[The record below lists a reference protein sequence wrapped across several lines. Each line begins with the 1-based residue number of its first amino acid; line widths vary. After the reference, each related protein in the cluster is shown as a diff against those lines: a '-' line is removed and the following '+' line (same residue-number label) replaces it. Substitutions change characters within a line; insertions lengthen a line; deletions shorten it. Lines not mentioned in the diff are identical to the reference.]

1 MRAQNLI
8 ALRRIGKRDFIPRSP
23 NGTPAA
29 LVSHVKYQGIA
40 KIAVAVALA
49 VAGWAWNPWRS
60 IKHEPGVLV
69 AAIPTQ
75 TEVGQ
80 IELPDVAGWK
90 LKPAAEYLL
99 RGRVLGTKRYLSGFG
114 SDLVPIDVAVGWG
127 RMSDQAVLDQ
137 FSLSMG
143 NRFFF
148 YEWSEEPAIPLNE
161 IMRSASNNHVIAAN
175 QEVAKTIRSLVPGHV
190 VTMRGYLVNASFPDG
205 SSWNSSLRRDDTGNG
220 ACEVFYVQS
229 ITAAETA
236 PKTDDATV
244 ASR

>member
-29 LVSHVKYQGIA
+29 LESDVKYQGLA

-69 AAIPTQ
+69 AAIPIQ

-80 IELPDVAGWK
+80 IELPEVAGWK

-175 QEVAKTIRSLVPGHV
+175 KDVAKTIRSLVPGHV

>member
-8 ALRRIGKRDFIPRSP
+8 ALRRIGKRDFMPRSP

-29 LVSHVKYQGIA
+29 LVSDVKYQGIA

-69 AAIPTQ
+69 AAIPIQ

-80 IELPDVAGWK
+80 IELPEVAGWK

-175 QEVAKTIRSLVPGHV
+175 KEVAKTIRSLVPGHV

>member
-1 MRAQNLI
+1 MI
-8 ALRRIGKRDFIPRSP
+8 ALRVIGKRDFMPRPP
-23 NGTPAA
+23 NGTTAA
-29 LVSHVKYQGIA
+29 LISDVKYRGIA
-40 KIAVAVALA
+40 KIAVIVALA
-49 VAGWAWNPWRS
+49 AAGWAWNPWRS
-60 IKHEPGVLV
+60 IKHEPGILV
-69 AAIPTQ
+69 ATIPVQ
-75 TEVGQ
+75 TESGP
-80 IELPDVAGWK
+80 IDLPDVAGWK
-90 LKPAAEYLL
+90 LKPAAEYVL

-175 QEVAKTIRSLVPGHV
+175 KDVAKTIRSLVPGHL

-229 ITAAETA
+229 VTASETA
-236 PKTDDATV
+236 PKIEDATV

>member
-1 MRAQNLI
+1 MRAQKLI
-8 ALRRIGKRDFIPRSP
+8 ALRRIGKRDFIPP
-23 NGTPAA
+23 EKNGTSAA
-29 LVSHVKYQGIA
+29 LVSSVKYQGIA
-40 KIAVAVALA
+40 KLAVVVALA
-49 VAGWAWNPWRS
+49 AGAWAWNPWRS

-69 AAIPTQ
+69 ASIPIQ
-75 TEVGQ
+75 TEIGQ
-80 IELPDVAGWK
+80 IELPDVEGWK
-90 LKPAAEYLL
+90 LKPAAEYVL
-99 RGRVLGTKRYLSGFG
+99 RGRVLGTKRYFSGFG
-114 SDLVPIDVAVGWG
+114 GDLAPIDVAVGWA
-127 RMSDQAVLDQ
+127 RMSDQSVLDQ

-175 QEVAKTIRSLVPGHV
+175 KEVAKTIRSLVPGHV

-205 SSWNSSLRRDDTGNG
+205 STWNSSLRRDDTGNG